1 MLKVLQHQLCMHVTL
16 MWYIFDMDV
25 WFGCEAPVR
34 SRPWCRNVEEPRCA
48 KHGTRTRATGG
59 RERQATV
66 MIQES
71 LRLQK
76 SEYVKPYTLF

>member
-1 MLKVLQHQLCMHVTL
+1 MHVTL

-25 WFGCEAPVR
+25 RFGCEAPAR

-66 MIQES
+66 MIQGS
-71 LRLQK
+71 LGRQK
-76 SEYVKPYTLF
+76 SEYVKPYTRI